1 MNNVRYHL
9 DELQPLTANSKQQK
23 DLQHLATLPDDDI
36 DLSDIPEV
44 IHWSGAIRGNIE
56 PQATSTEVSVINPSI
71 IAKFKDRDQQ
81 TGGNY

>member
-1 MNNVRYHL
+1 MNSIRCHL
-9 DELQPLTANSKQQK
+9 DELPPLTGKQQK
-23 DLQHLATLPDDDI
+23 DVQHLATLLPGDNL

-44 IHWSGAIRGNIE
+44 THWSSAICSSIE
-56 PQATSTEVSVINPSI
+56 PQAPSTEASVINPSI